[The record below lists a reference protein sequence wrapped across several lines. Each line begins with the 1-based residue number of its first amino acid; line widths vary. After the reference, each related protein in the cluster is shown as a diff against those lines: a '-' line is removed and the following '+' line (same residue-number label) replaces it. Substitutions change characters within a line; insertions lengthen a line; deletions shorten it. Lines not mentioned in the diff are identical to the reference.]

1 MATTIYSHAF
11 LVGSYNGDLII
22 NHNDWKSEIISPNGN
37 NRYKE
42 DRGYNGIC
50 GLFYKAHIDAMLEA
64 DALVQKERPDFL
76 KDVHHYYAV
85 VDEKNQ
91 NVVFKAIKDGYDYKM
106 KILKLHIFTFPLRIS
121 LFAIEIDDSENELNA
136 LTIGHFTLTR
146 WAWEWDKN
154 IIDEKEALNSAL
166 QPLKNLMP
174 ENDLKNLITDGN
186 KLKLFQSIQ
195 YETEEPDDKLLYEIG
210 TSSPI
215 GCIDNYQ
222 DRYSPATD
230 YWQQIVNANSVSTF
244 RNWKALALMDS
255 FTMLGSVGS
264 FDIDDSNFLYFPL
277 IYIRCVF
284 EKTFCFSRNNAYRED
299 KADLKS
305 LPIEIEKME
314 KYYFYDNISYN
325 FQPNLLYKAMA
336 KGLGLNEE
344 RVELSKQ
351 VKETTKKKRDEQ
363 KENEEK
369 RFNNILAGVSI
380 FAVISVIW
388 DFCSIVKD
396 ASGIDSNHNVPTF
409 AQFFIAIGF
418 ILIVLLWRQ
427 IYKRKDDENN
437 KNIP

>member
-1 MATTIYSHAF
+1 MAKTIYSHAF

-22 NHNDWKSEIISPNGN
+22 DHNDWKSEIISPNGN
-37 NRYKE
+37 KRYKE

-230 YWQQIVNANSVSTF
+230 YWQQIVN
-244 RNWKALALMDS
+244 
-255 FTMLGSVGS
+255 
-264 FDIDDSNFLYFPL
+264 I
-277 IYIRCVF
+277 
-284 EKTFCFSRNNAYRED
+284 
-299 KADLKS
+299 
-305 LPIEIEKME
+305 
-314 KYYFYDNISYN
+314 
-325 FQPNLLYKAMA
+325 
-336 KGLGLNEE
+336 
-344 RVELSKQ
+344 LSK
-351 VKETTKKKRDEQ
+351 TNMKKK
-363 KENEEK
+363 
-369 RFNNILAGVSI
+369 L
-380 FAVISVIW
+380 IS
-388 DFCSIVKD
+388 
-396 ASGIDSNHNVPTF
+396 
-409 AQFFIAIGF
+409 FF
-418 ILIVLLWRQ
+418 
-427 IYKRKDDENN
+427 
-437 KNIP
+437 